1 MANEIYNSSYWGN
14 GVCDNAIDWGVVY
27 KDFAGCTPAFQN
39 IYSLSFDGVD
49 DFIGFSP
56 FSLSGEFTLSAWVK
70 PVSLSANQGNI
81 ISSATSNANKI
92 GISSA
97 SSVQVKLGGTLS
109 TITDGGGNNFSIGVW
124 QHILIIRDSSNIV
137 TVFRNGSAF
146 GSASSANAGTGT
158 YDSIGKFN
166 NSQFLDEQLDEV
178 AYWTSDQS
186 ANIASIYSASGA
198 VDLSSLNPTAWYRMG
213 DNGSYK
219 SPQWLIP
226 NNSNVANSR
235 FSNYSFLFDGVD
247 DYVDVGNPTSLQI
260 TGALSISAWV
270 KFTGNT
276 APIVSK
282 YESGSAARPKSF
294 GLEGD
299 RSGSSHSPKFFIY
312 NSGTIYETPTS
323 GKVVDDGNWH
333 HLLAVFN
340 PSTYLRLY
348 IDGNLEQENTTSIPA
363 TIDNDAADFV
373 IGAIKSVGNPVTF
386 FSGNI
391 DEVAVWNSDQSANVA
406 SIYNSGVPTTI
417 TGAVAHWKMGEE
429 ATFVYNVNPEG
440 TWTIPDQVASNDGT
454 SNNTFLDTGRVGD
467 APNSTSNA
475 VSFNM
480 LETDRKEDTP
490 PTP

>member
-1 MANEIYNSSYWGN
+1 MN
-14 GVCDNAIDWGVVY
+14 GAAASGGGGGGFPN
-27 KDFAGCTPAFQN
+27 T
-39 IYSLSFDGVD
+39 YSLAFDGVD

-219 SPQWLIP
+219 SPQWIIP

-235 FSNYSFLFDGVD
+235 FSNYSFLFNGVD
-247 DYVDVGNPTSLQI
+247 DYIDMGNPSELQI

-294 GLEGD
+294 G
-299 RSGSSHSPKFFIY
+299 
-312 NSGTIYETPTS
+312 
-323 GKVVDDGNWH
+323 
-333 HLLAVFN
+333 
-340 PSTYLRLY
+340 YL
-348 IDGNLEQENTTSIPA
+348 
-363 TIDNDAADFV
+363 
-373 IGAIKSVGNPVTF
+373 
-386 FSGNI
+386 
-391 DEVAVWNSDQSANVA
+391 
-406 SIYNSGVPTTI
+406 
-417 TGAVAHWKMGEE
+417 
-429 ATFVYNVNPEG
+429 
-440 TWTIPDQVASNDGT
+440 
-454 SNNTFLDTGRVGD
+454 
-467 APNSTSNA
+467 
-475 VSFNM
+475 
-480 LETDRKEDTP
+480 
-490 PTP
+490 

>member
-1 MANEIYNSSYWGN
+1 MANEIYNSSDWGN

-27 KDFAGCTPAFQN
+27 KDFAGCTPSFTNTFSLAFDGVDDFVDCGNDSSLQITGDLSISAWFKIDNSSSNTYSNIITKWVSGDSAWSVYVTKSTGILSFWVSLNGSTQLQIHSTTNVNDGNWHHFLGTNDGSNTKLHIDGSLEATGTGGTIYNSTQN
-39 IYSLSFDGVD
+39 VLIGKTNQNGFLFSGSIDEVAIWNADKSSDVATIYNSGAPNDLTSLNPTAWYRNGDNGSYKSPQWLIPNNSNKDKVSNYSFEFDGVD

-56 FSLSGEFTLSAWVK
+56 FSLSAEFTLSAWVK

-97 SSVQVKLGGTLS
+97 SSVQVKLGGILS
-109 TITDGGGNNFSIGVW
+109 TITDGGSNNFSIGVW

-186 ANIASIYSASGA
+186 S
-198 VDLSSLNPTAWYRMG
+198 
-213 DNGSYK
+213 
-219 SPQWLIP
+219 
-226 NNSNVANSR
+226 
-235 FSNYSFLFDGVD
+235 
-247 DYVDVGNPTSLQI
+247 
-260 TGALSISAWV
+260 
-270 KFTGNT
+270 
-276 APIVSK
+276 
-282 YESGSAARPKSF
+282 
-294 GLEGD
+294 
-299 RSGSSHSPKFFIY
+299 
-312 NSGTIYETPTS
+312 
-323 GKVVDDGNWH
+323 
-333 HLLAVFN
+333 
-340 PSTYLRLY
+340 
-348 IDGNLEQENTTSIPA
+348 
-363 TIDNDAADFV
+363 
-373 IGAIKSVGNPVTF
+373 
-386 FSGNI
+386 
-391 DEVAVWNSDQSANVA
+391 NVA